1 MNSFYDVAQS
11 LGVSNGNSA
20 IALDVFF
27 SLAFE
32 SDLAD
37 TSNDDGIHRVPCLFT
52 MQIIVRAKTLWCAVC
67 LVYEIKSILDFVE
80 KLLRKQGNITLNRFL
95 FLSVPPSTVSFPH
108 SHIDSTPNVEPRY
121 IIGSETHTKHF
132 RTQIVRTKQIF
143 ESQRVFE
150 HYMRAS

>member
-37 TSNDDGIHRVPCLFT
+37 TSNDDGIHRAPCLFT
-52 MQIIVRAKTLWCAVC
+52 MQIIVRAKTLWCAFC

-121 IIGSETHTKHF
+121 IIGFRDSHQTLSYTNRSHETN
-132 RTQIVRTKQIF
+132 I
-143 ESQRVFE
+143 RV
-150 HYMRAS
+150 STGV